1 MPATRRGLPPIDMNS
16 RTLLT
21 TGAIGSVI
29 AAVCCATPILAIA
42 FGALGLTAWLS
53 KADYVLIPAL
63 LICLGLVGFGLYRRR
78 VEAQACCDPTAL
90 KQSAP
95 RPE

>member
-1 MPATRRGLPPIDMNS
+1 VSDRSLI
-16 RTLLT
+16 T
-21 TGAIGSVI
+21 TGAIGGIV
-29 AAVCCATPILAIA
+29 AAICCATPLLAIA

-78 VEAQACCDPTAL
+78 SAARACCDQASS
-90 KQSAP
+90 KQGTKS
-95 RPE
+95 